1 MGQAGAKVCRQGG
14 GAKVCRQGGEEA
26 GKEIPS
32 LWRLKAH
39 PGLHPPQHVAHSFQV
54 VRDIITIMN
63 VTLL

>member
-1 MGQAGAKVCRQGG
+1 MGQA

-26 GKEIPS
+26 GKETPS

-39 PGLHPPQHVAHSFQV
+39 PGLHPPQHAAHSFQV
-54 VRDIITIMN
+54 VSDIITIMN